1 MDTAQ
6 VDKTLLV
13 VEDNEV
19 ARMGLAAVLR
29 RHGYAVVLAANG
41 QEALHYLAGNPAPD
55 LILLDM
61 LMPVLDGW
69 RFLEQLKQ
77 SGRLGTTPIVVT
89 TGTVLTREWA
99 GDHGC
104 AGFVKKPI
112 DVDPLLEEIRRC
124 LEAEPERRA

>member
-6 VDKTLLV
+6 ADKTLLV

-19 ARMGLAAVLR
+19 AREGLASILS
-29 RHGYAVVLAANG
+29 RHGYAVALAANG
-41 QEALHYLAGNPAPD
+41 REALDYLAGNPAPA

-69 RFLEQLKQ
+69 RFLEQLKL
-77 SGRLGTTPIVVT
+77 SGRLGTTPVVVT

-112 DVDPLLEEIRRC
+112 EVEALLAEIRRC
-124 LEAEPERRA
+124 LEAEPERKA

>member
-1 MDTAQ
+1 MGETQ
-6 VDKTLLV
+6 PGNTLLV

-19 ARMGLAAVLR
+19 AREGLAAVLR
-29 RHGYAVVLAANG
+29 RHGYAVALAANG
-41 QEALHYLAGNPAPD
+41 QEALDYLAGNPAPN

-77 SGRLGTTPIVVT
+77 SGRLGAAPIVVT

-99 GDHGC
+99 RDHGC

-112 DVDPLLEEIRRC
+112 DADPLLEEIRRC
-124 LEAEPERRA
+124 LVGGGAG